1 MDMIRKLFI
10 LLVMIIT
17 ASAEMWGA
25 DNLYAGGFA
34 FTKDK
39 DNDGNNIA
47 TIVAMDPKYY
57 GDVTIPTTLIKDGIT
72 YTVTDINKTAFQN
85 CTQLTSVVIPS
96 TVDHISDNA
105 FSGCTKLETVVVKGE
120 ITKKLGNGLFSGC
133 TNLKLAVFEK
143 GVVGASDNV
152 FSSCPSVEIY
162 APSGSTLLNKK
173 LGGSS
178 TTVKEFNRDQV
189 TDGATGSDGIPTYN
203 VDKEHQFMTFKRS
216 FSSTEK
222 WQALYIP
229 FSLSYNEWKDE
240 FEIAKLISIHRYY
253 DDDGVETGWLL
264 EVVPLE
270 SGSTTPLT
278 PYVIRG
284 KHTGECSIDV
294 NNKTVYRAEKK
305 SLTCESIETLYT
317 FEGTIAQEDKLNQP
331 GWYVISDGSL
341 KKVGSATSKLKAYRW
356 ILKCTAKDG
365 QLYDDGIS
373 STSEIRIRVKG
384 DVFGESGNEEITAI
398 EYTEDN
404 THTVVPTAYYSVNG
418 TVSKSAKKGFNIVR
432 MSDGSVRKVVVR

>member
-1 MDMIRKLFI
+1 MAICVISMCVKINAQTNGVFWFTTPSDCESTISGLVVASDAEFLTLCPGGVMDIPSI
-10 LLVMIIT
+10 LVHN
-17 ASAEMWGA
+17 G
-25 DNLYAGGFA
+25 
-34 FTKDK
+34 K
-39 DNDGNNIA
+39 
-47 TIVAMDPKYY
+47 
-57 GDVTIPTTLIKDGIT
+57 T
-72 YTVTDINKTAFQN
+72 YTMTNIQSGFCQN
-85 CTQLTSVVIPS
+85 QSWLTEVIIPAS
-96 TVDHISDNA
+96 IVHIGDAS
-105 FSGCTKLETVVVKGE
+105 FSGCANLKSITIKGDLDELGNNLFKNCSSLESIVIEGNIPSQTSFLANITAANPSLKIYVSSDPTDTKWKEYVTKNDVVVGYPE
-120 ITKKLGNGLFSGC
+120 
-133 TNLKLAVFEK
+133 E
-143 GVVGASDNV
+143 
-152 FSSCPSVEIY
+152 SVTPNAE
-162 APSGSTLLNKK
+162 
-173 LGGSS
+173 
-178 TTVKEFNRDQV
+178 
-189 TDGATGSDGIPTYN
+189 GIPTYSYN
-203 VDKEHQFMTFKRS
+203 QKNQSVSFKRS

-317 FEGTIAQEDKLNQP
+317 FEGTIAQEQNLNQP